1 MIHINMFGW
10 TLISRRRRFVV
21 LVDWTMSEDKKNV
34 CVCARVRW
42 YSWEGWD
49 LEVGGGQVSVV
60 DGTVVLRASIC
71 ETEWE
76 EN

>member
-10 TLISRRRRFVV
+10 TLIGRQRRFVV
-21 LVDWTMSEDKKNV
+21 LVDWTMSEDEKNV
-34 CVCARVRW
+34 LCVRV
-42 YSWEGWD
+42 SGGVVGKGLD
-49 LEVGGGQVSVV
+49 SEVGGGQVSVV

-76 EN
+76 VN